1 MRYFYVRQAIEEHS
15 VVLKYL
21 ATSDHTA
28 DILTKQPTTIS
39 VFINLRA
46 KLLHCEDTI
55 TGLPDNEK
63 HEY

>member
-1 MRYFYVRQAIEEHS
+1 MRYFYVKQAIEEHS

-28 DILTKQPTTIS
+28 DILTKQPTTVG
-39 VFINLRA
+39 VFLTLRA
-46 KLLHCEDTI
+46 KLLNCENTV
-55 TGLPDNEK
+55 TGLPDNVQ